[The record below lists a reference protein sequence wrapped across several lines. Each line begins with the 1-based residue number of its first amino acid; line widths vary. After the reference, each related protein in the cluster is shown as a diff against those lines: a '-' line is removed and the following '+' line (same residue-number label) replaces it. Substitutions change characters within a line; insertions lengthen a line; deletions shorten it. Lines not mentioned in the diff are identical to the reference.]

1 MKGMKRLEL
10 LFIRTDSGNLDFQEL
25 VKKLDAELAERDGA
39 QHGFYHQFNGIEGLD
54 RVVLAVKD
62 GRAVG
67 CGALKELEA
76 DVLEVK
82 RMYTV
87 PEQRGRGL
95 AGKLLNEL
103 EQWAV
108 EDGYARI
115 VLETGRRQPEAIGL
129 YQKHG
134 YLKTENYGPYIGVDN
149 SVCFEKKLN

>member
-1 MKGMKRLEL
+1 MKRLEL

-62 GRAVG
+62 GLAIS

-95 AGKLLNEL
+95 AGKLLYEL

>member
-1 MKGMKRLEL
+1 MKRLEL

-25 VKKLDAELAERDGA
+25 VKKLDAELAERDGP

-95 AGKLLNEL
+95 AGKLLHEL